1 MLLHKK
7 HGFQYI
13 RHGNW
18 SFFINFAQS
27 NTIKTLYIMDIKKS
41 EFTISA
47 ATVSQCPKD
56 TKPEFAFIGRSN
68 VGKSS
73 LINML
78 CNHKGLAKTSATP
91 GKTLLI
97 NHFIINNDWYLVDL
111 PGYGFAKRSKTV
123 QKKLDQMITSYIL
136 QREQLINTFV
146 LIDIRHDPMKIDTD
160 FINWLGESSVPF
172 AIIFTKADK
181 LGPVKA
187 KQNAAQ
193 WMNSLKEQW
202 EELPP
207 YFITSS
213 EKKTGRDEVLTYIE
227 DILKSL
233 KEGE

>member
-1 MLLHKK
+1 
-7 HGFQYI
+7 
-13 RHGNW
+13 
-18 SFFINFAQS
+18 
-27 NTIKTLYIMDIKKS
+27 MDIKKS
-41 EFTISA
+41 EFTISS

-78 CNHKGLAKTSATP
+78 CNRKGLAKTSATP

-97 NHFIINNDWYLVDL
+97 NHFIINNEWYLVDL

-172 AIIFTKADK
+172 SVIFTKADK

-187 KQNAAQ
+187 KQNAGK
-193 WMNSLKEQW
+193 WMAALKDQW

-213 EKKTGRDEVLTYIE
+213 EKRTGKDEVLTYIE
-227 DILKSL
+227 DILKSIATEE
-233 KEGE
+233 K